1 MLNYK
6 SIKNMILDYIILIII
21 LIFILLT
28 LCKVYLINNMDLFK
42 NGPNNCDKI
51 FDNLFLGNIDCARNL
66 DFIKK
71 NNIKYIF
78 NISNGIPNY
87 FEYNKDIKYFNLFV
101 ADSLL
106 ENDIN
111 IMYKKLHEF
120 VILLDK
126 FIDFND
132 GNILVHCYAGRQRSA
147 ILIAAYL
154 VYKYKMTP
162 DEAYDYILDKRPEAF
177 HYGKSY
183 NFHKSLIQYYND
195 LYYFE

>member
-1 MLNYK
+1 MF
-6 SIKNMILDYIILIII
+6 SDYIILIIVF
-21 LIFILLT
+21 IFILII
-28 LCKVYLINNMDLFK
+28 LCKAYLIHNMYLFK
-42 NGPNNCDKI
+42 DEPNDCNKI
-51 FDNLFLGNIDCARNL
+51 FDNLFLGNIDCARNF

-71 NNIKYIF
+71 NDIKYIF

-87 FEYNKDIKYFNLFV
+87 FEYDKYIKYFNLFV

-111 IMYKKLHEF
+111 IMYNNLHNL
-120 VILLDK
+120 VIYLDNCL
-126 FIDFND
+126 DLNN
-132 GNILVHCYAGRQRSA
+132 GNVLIHCYAGRQRSA

-183 NFHKSLIQYYND
+183 NFHKSLIQYYDD
-195 LYYFE
+195 LYSLE